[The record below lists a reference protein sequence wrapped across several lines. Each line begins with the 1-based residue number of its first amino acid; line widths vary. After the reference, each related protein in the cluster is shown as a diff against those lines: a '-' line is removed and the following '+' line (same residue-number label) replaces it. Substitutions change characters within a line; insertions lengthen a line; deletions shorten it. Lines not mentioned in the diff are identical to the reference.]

1 MKRDLARLQDRAFD
15 ILIIGSGIYGAT
27 IAHAAA
33 KQGLKVALID
43 KGDFGHST
51 SANSLKIVHG
61 GLRYLQQLD
70 IRRMRESIRSRRQLS
85 KFAPHLV
92 RPLQC
97 VVPTRGHGLR
107 SRLVMSIALALND
120 LVSWDRNKGLDSD
133 CRLPSGHTVS
143 ADQCLGMIPGLD
155 RDRVTGGAIWFD
167 AMALNTERLNFCF
180 VTSAATSGAVVANYV
195 RASGYIF
202 ANESIVGAEVEDMLR
217 GEKFDIKAALV
228 INASGPWANDF
239 ADSVSGLRKK
249 TPQSWVRAT
258 NIVIKRRLFGDYAV
272 GLSADNCAERG
283 AIAKKGTRDLFF
295 VPWKNGTIVGTFYS
309 RFTGSADDFGP
320 EASDIHSMLRQINAA
335 YPSAKIMPIDVS
347 NVHAGL
353 LPERPGTNDTAG
365 DIQLMKQLNLNDTA
379 QSSNVSGLLSLV
391 GVKYTTAPQVAERV
405 VRMAMSKLGRNRATR
420 ILGNRHD
427 SLQSVDGE
435 KYDQVRHEADPAPTV
450 LIDHLRKYYG
460 DEVNAVMRYCTTPEG
475 RDPVGPGQSI
485 LAGQVVYS
493 VKHEMAQCLADIVF
507 RRTDL
512 GTFGYPGRDSLV
524 RCAEL
529 MAAEF
534 GWESKRV
541 SEEIEMVEGA
551 YSALAEA
558 GCMQL
563 PRHSRA
569 ASPDLSVKLTAPAGE
584 H

>member
-1 MKRDLARLQDRAFD
+1 MKRDLARLQERAFD
-15 ILIIGSGIYGAT
+15 ILVIGSGIYGAT

-70 IRRMRESIRSRRQLS
+70 VRRMRESIRSRRQLS
-85 KFAPHLV
+85 EFAPHLV

-97 VVPTRGHGLR
+97 IVPTRGYGLR
-107 SRLVMSIALALND
+107 GRLVMSVALALNN
-120 LVSWDRNKGLDSD
+120 LVSWDRNTGLDSEH
-133 CRLPSGHTVS
+133 RLPSGHTVS
-143 ADQCLGMIPGLD
+143 AEQCLGMIPGLD

-167 AMALNTERLNFCF
+167 AMALNTERLNLSF
-180 VTSAATSGAVVANYV
+180 VTSAATSDAIVANYV
-195 RASGYIF
+195 RANGYIF
-202 ANESIVGAEVEDMLR
+202 AKGSIVGAEVEDVLT
-217 GEKFDIKAALV
+217 GEKFDIRAALV

-239 ADSVSGLRKK
+239 AESVSGLRKK

-258 NIVIKRRLFGDYAV
+258 NIVIKRRLFGDHAV
-272 GLSADNCAERG
+272 GLSAGHDPDRG

-295 VPWKNGTIVGTFYS
+295 VPWKNGTIAGTFYS

-320 EASDIHSMLRQINAA
+320 EASDIHNMLRQINVA
-335 YPSAKIMPIDVS
+335 YPSANIRPIDVS

-353 LPERPGTNDTAG
+353 LPERPGTNEAAG
-365 DIQLMKQLNLNDTA
+365 DIQLMKQLVLNDTA
-379 QSSNVSGLLSLV
+379 KSFHVPGLLSLV

-405 VRMAMSKLGRNRATR
+405 VRMAISKLGRNKATKNV
-420 ILGNRHD
+420 GNRND
-427 SLQSVDGE
+427 SLHSLDGE
-435 KYDQVRHEADPAPTV
+435 KCDQVRRESDPAPTA
-450 LIDHLRKYYG
+450 LIDHLRTYYG
-460 DEVNAVMRYCTTPEG
+460 DEVTAVMRYCSTPEG

-512 GTFGYPGRDSLV
+512 GTFGYPGRESLV

-529 MAAEF
+529 MAAEL
-534 GWESKRV
+534 GWEKKRV

-558 GCMQL
+558 GCLQL

-569 ASPDLSVKLTAPAGE
+569 ASLDFSVKLTAPAGE